1 MPNYFVFADESG
13 TLISDRY
20 FGIGVLALSEP
31 EQLYATVQN
40 SFDKIRTHS
49 KNQREKTIAEYLQN
63 NEYHK
68 LAKFSSQQLP
78 FELKFTNINS
88 LNNSVYQELVRNYFT
103 LPAVKFSAIIVDRE
117 DPNFNPSSQFSN
129 TWDMYSGFFSTLIA
143 GLLRNLND
151 SQICLLPDYLY
162 VPHDFGETFEQT
174 IKRKLKKRL
183 QEEVYSKSIFN
194 ITRLESHSHLL
205 IQLVDILLGSILYD
219 FKISAGLIQPNKRR
233 EIVVDEIRKKI
244 DRSSLAGNYTVN
256 TPSYFSTWKI
266 KFK

>member
-1 MPNYFVFADESG
+1 MSNYFVFADESG

-20 FGIGVLALSEP
+20 FGIGVLVLSEP
-31 EQLYATVQN
+31 EYLYTSVQK
-40 SFDKIRTHS
+40 SFDKIRTLS
-49 KNQREKTIAEYLQN
+49 KNQREKTITEYLQN

-68 LAKFSSQQLP
+68 LSKYSSQQLP

-88 LNNSVYQELVRNYFT
+88 LNNSVYLELIRNYFT
-103 LPAVKFSAIIVDRE
+103 FPSAKFSAIIVDRE
-117 DPNFNPSSQFSN
+117 DPNFNPSPKFSN
-129 TWDMYSGFFSTLIA
+129 TWDMYSGLFSTLIA
-143 GLLRNLND
+143 GLLRNLNN

-162 VPHDFGETFEQT
+162 VPNDYGETFEKT

-183 QEEVYSKSIFN
+183 QDEMYTKSIFN

-219 FKISAGLIQPNKRR
+219 FKISSGLIQPNKRK
-233 EIVVDEIRKKI
+233 EAVVDEIRKNINK
-244 DRSSLAGNYTVN
+244 STLAGNYTVN
-256 TPSYFSTWKI
+256 SPSYFSIWKI